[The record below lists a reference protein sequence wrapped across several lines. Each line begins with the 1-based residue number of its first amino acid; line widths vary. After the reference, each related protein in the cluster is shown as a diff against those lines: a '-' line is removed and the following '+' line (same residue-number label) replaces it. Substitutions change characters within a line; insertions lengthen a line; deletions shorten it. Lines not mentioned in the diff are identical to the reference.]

1 MASAGQGDFP
11 LTNDRVNRQAM
22 TETTPFGLQDSASAD
37 VQSNYFFGDNNI
49 RDAVMSGDGIATAIA
64 VSSPLVGAD
73 MNGAGVA
80 TAIAVGSALAD
91 AVMNAIGVATAE
103 AVGAT
108 DSFSDAVMSAAGLAT
123 AEAVGSA
130 LADAVMNAAGVATA
144 IAVGTGSAP
153 GDVVPIW
160 RDSDFAEPGTQT
172 HSFTGVDIGTA
183 AADRLTFVVVGL
195 NADLTAN
202 EGVLSINGTPATR
215 EVSRRSTSL
224 EVLAEIWWAAT
235 PTGTT
240 ATISY
245 DAGSG
250 KTIDAIWISTY
261 EITEAS
267 IIDPV
272 SDTDSAHQDAD
283 AATITL
289 DIGAG
294 GGLIAGTLSGLDAT
308 GGDSVSWS
316 GATEDL
322 DREDLTGGILYSV
335 FSSASDST
343 AAELLAHDV
352 TATHTGADFIPHTV
366 LAGVALRSVNT
377 VFNSDG
383 VASSAGSAT
392 AVANGEGVIDAAM
405 SAAGAATAAAVGEA
419 VSLADGEMNGAGSA
433 TAVAEGASLADA
445 AISADGSATAI
456 AEGEG
461 GIVIV
466 VPDFT
471 PVGGGGAIPPVRDR
485 DKRFRIR
492 KDKTQPHV
500 IRVGD
505 WPTEAQLRELADA
518 LEREERRDFAQ
529 FISGLEE
536 PEQAEVY
543 DEEEQALMLILAAA

>member
-11 LTNDRVNRQAM
+11 LINDRVNRQAM
-22 TETTPFGLQDSASAD
+22 TELMPFGLQDSAGAS
-37 VQSNYFFGDNNI
+37 VQSNYFFGDPGV
-49 RDAVMSGDGIATAIA
+49 AEMS
-64 VSSPLVGAD
+64 SS
-73 MNGAGVA
+73 GVA

-108 DSFSDAVMSAAGLAT
+108 DAFSDAVMSAAGLAT

-160 RDSDFAEPGTQT
+160 RDSDFAEPGTQA

-195 NADLTAN
+195 GANLAAN
-202 EGVLSINGTPATR
+202 EGVLSINSTPATR
-215 EVSRRSTSL
+215 EVSRRSAGL
-224 EVLAEIWWAAT
+224 ETLTEIWWAAT

-250 KTIDAIWISTY
+250 KVIEAIWISTY
-261 EITEAS
+261 EVTEAS
-267 IIDPV
+267 LVDPV
-272 SDTDSAHQDAD
+272 SDTDSIDQGAD
-283 AATITL
+283 TATIAL

-294 GGLIAGTLSGLDAT
+294 GGLIAGTLSGIDT
-308 GGDSVSWS
+308 VGGDGISWA

-322 DREDLTGGILYSV
+322 DREDLTDGLFYIV
-335 FSSASDST
+335 FSTASDST

-352 TATHTGADFIPHTV
+352 IATHSGADLVPDTV
-366 LAGVALRSVNT
+366 LAGVALRSINAP
-377 VFNSDG
+377 FNNDG

-392 AVANGEGVIDAAM
+392 AIANGEGVIDAVM
-405 SAAGAATAAAVGEA
+405 SAVGVATAEAVGEA

-433 TAVAEGASLADA
+433 TAVAEGASLADGA
-445 AISADGSATAI
+445 MSADGSATAI
-456 AEGEG
+456 AESEG
-461 GIVIV
+461 GIAII

-505 WPTEAQLRELADA
+505 WPTEAQMAEMADA
-518 LEREERRDFAQ
+518 LARAERQDFAR
-529 FISGLEE
+529 FISGIQE
-536 PEQAEVY
+536 PEPVEDY
-543 DEEEQALMLILAAA
+543 DEDEQALMLILAAA